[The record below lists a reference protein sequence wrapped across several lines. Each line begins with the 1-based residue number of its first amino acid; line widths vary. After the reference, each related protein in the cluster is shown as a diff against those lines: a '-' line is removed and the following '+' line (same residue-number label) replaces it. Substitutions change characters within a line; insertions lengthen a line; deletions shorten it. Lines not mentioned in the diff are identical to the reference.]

1 MIACQT
7 AADFFAPTAPELVF
21 LAGGEFLMG
30 ALPDDKFADDTV
42 RPVHHVNVAA
52 FALGKFPVTVGEY
65 RQFSPD
71 HAPGDPAAWPV
82 VNVSWD
88 DAENFCAWLAANCGR
103 VCRLPSESEWE
114 FACRAGAQTSFACG
128 NEITTHHANYFYNE
142 NGARVGAGRRTPVNV
157 FPANTFGLHDMHG
170 NVCEWCADT
179 WHPNYH
185 AAPADGGA
193 RVRADDSR
201 RVIRGGAWDYLPRLL
216 RSAWRDALPQDA
228 RRDNVGFRVACDV

>member
-82 VNVSWD
+82 VNVSW
-88 DAENFCAWLAANCGR
+88 NS
-103 VCRLPSESEWE
+103 P
-114 FACRAGAQTSFACG
+114 
-128 NEITTHHANYFYNE
+128 
-142 NGARVGAGRRTPVNV
+142 
-157 FPANTFGLHDMHG
+157 
-170 NVCEWCADT
+170 
-179 WHPNYH
+179 
-185 AAPADGGA
+185 AAPARRRRLPAATKSRRTTRIIFIMKTEHASARGGA
-193 RVRADDSR
+193 RR
-201 RVIRGGAWDYLPRLL
+201 
-216 RSAWRDALPQDA
+216 
-228 RRDNVGFRVACDV
+228 